1 MDAPADSAALNLD
14 TTQSGNGAR
23 YLTRADIK
31 TLMLAALGGA
41 LEFYDFIVYGFLTP
55 EIGKLFFPPG
65 ASDWVRDLQAY
76 ALFAVAYF
84 ARPLGGVILAHFGDL
99 SGRKRMFTLSIL
111 LMALPTL
118 AMGLLPTYESIGI
131 LAPVLLLVLRILQ
144 GAAVGGEVAGAWVFV
159 SEHVPSRNVG
169 FACGT
174 LTAGLTTGILLGSLA
189 GTAMHTWLSPQDV
202 LAYGWRILFIAGG
215 VFGIIAMLLRQWL
228 KETPVFAELQKRKA
242 LVSEIPLKA
251 VLKTHRKSTAISML
265 LTWALTAGIIVII
278 VITPSLMQKV
288 LHLDSNSVYVAGS
301 LATFGLSI
309 GCVVAGWLGDRI
321 GAKPVIFVGLLL
333 MGGCY
338 YTLYTNVAASP
349 ALLLPLYGITG
360 FTVGVVGCIP
370 LVLVNLFRAQVR
382 FSGVS
387 FSYNL
392 AYAIFGGL
400 TPLLMPV
407 FLKMNPQAPA
417 LYVVVVSFIGM
428 AAVLLVP
435 KPANGSAIPPPI

>member
-1 MDAPADSAALNLD
+1 MMEAPAADTALNLD
-14 TTQSGNGAR
+14 AAQSGNGAR

-65 ASDWVRDLQAY
+65 VSDWVRDLQAY

-111 LMALPTL
+111 LMAVPTL
-118 AMGLLPTYESIGI
+118 LMGLLPTYESIGI

-159 SEHVPSRNVG
+159 SEHVPSRYVG

-174 LTAGLTTGILLGSLA
+174 LTAGLTAGILLGSLA
-189 GTAMHTWLSPQDV
+189 GTAMHSWLAPQDV
-202 LAYGWRILFIAGG
+202 LAYGWRLLFIAGG

-228 KETPVFAELQKRKA
+228 HETPVFAEMQRRKA
-242 LVSEIPLKA
+242 LVAGIPLKT
-251 VLKTHRKSTAISML
+251 VLQTQLKSTAISML

-278 VITPSLMQKV
+278 VMTPNILIKLM
-288 LHLDSNSVYVAGS
+288 HIDSSTVFAAGS
-301 LATFGLSI
+301 TATFGLTI
-309 GCVVAGWLGDRI
+309 GCIVCGWLGDKI

-333 MGGCY
+333 MAGVY
-338 YTLYTNVAASP
+338 YTLYTGVQASP
-349 ALLLPLYGITG
+349 DMLLPLYALSG

-407 FLKMNPQAPA
+407 FMRANPQAPA
-417 LYVVVVSFIGM
+417 LYVVVVSLIG
-428 AAVLLVP
+428 AGAVLLAP
-435 KPANGSAIPPPI
+435 KPAPGAA